1 MQLIIIHK
9 INGTLRNSY
18 SGLAIDCGNMQ
29 MIMCSMYLQAR
40 NIKSLSFPLDTSY
53 QPHQANKQWPSLKAP
68 LEIYNDVL
76 ENHSVLHLGLI
87 SC

>member
-1 MQLIIIHK
+1 
-9 INGTLRNSY
+9 
-18 SGLAIDCGNMQ
+18 

-53 QPHQANKQWPSLKAP
+53 QPHQVNEQWPSLKAP

-76 ENHSVLHLGLI
+76 EKSLSLTFGFNLMLMSTI
-87 SC
+87 SYSSAVIDVDSCCVIFT